1 MSHLIPREKYR
12 MDALLELLLQHW
24 PGVLFRQRPDL
35 TFEVASPQLEAMTG
49 LAVEEW
55 KTQPELFWKV
65 IHELDVDLV
74 KQHLAEVTVEAEGKS
89 CSFRVRHQ
97 ATGRVACISEFR
109 RAVRDES
116 GGLRSYE
123 GFWTDVTQQALA
135 ERRLATA
142 AWKET
147 LGLLT
152 LGLSHDFNNLL
163 AGIMGLSET
172 YLTQIDQTHPFR
184 EGLSLVTRNTQQA
197 AQLIRRIGQLHQ
209 GKTGTR
215 GYHDLNALVT
225 EGVELLGKVIPRRI
239 EVLSDLASGQ
249 LPLYVDPVDFQH
261 VMINLAL
268 NAADAMPERGRMVIR
283 TFETAALPEAPYF
296 AGAPPR
302 LPSACFELTDT
313 GHGIKTRHLPF
324 IFDPFFTTK
333 PMNRSSGLGL
343 YNAKL
348 FVEKHDGMIS
358 VETEEGKGTAVVGD
372 FFKAGG
378 VNHGEAQIEQ
388 LGIAFAQVA
397 GHAGLVIDQ
406 CQLAAHE
413 AVEKRGLAHVG
424 AAHDGEGEAHGSN
437 LRSRSRPLT
446 RGMGQRKA
454 RSFPSPETRYRT
466 PPAKAGAEA
475 APPGISVLAAS
486 VPSAALNS
494 LRSPSEEAT
503 TMCPPARTGP

>member
-1 MSHLIPREKYR
+1 

-35 TFEVASPQLEAMTG
+35 TFEVASPQLEPMTG
-49 LAVEEW
+49 YALEEW

-74 KQHLAEVTVEAEGKS
+74 KQHLEEVAAEAEGKS
-89 CSFRVRHQ
+89 CSFRVRHRT
-97 ATGRVACISEFR
+97 TGRVAYISEFR
-109 RAVRDES
+109 RALRDES

-163 AGIMGLSET
+163 AGIMGLSEA
-172 YLTQIDQTHPFR
+172 YLTQIDQAHPFR
-184 EGLSLVTRNTQQA
+184 EGLSLVTRNTRQA
-197 AQLIRRIGQLHQ
+197 AQLIQRIAQLHR

-239 EVLSDLASGQ
+239 EVSSDLASGQ

-261 VMINLAL
+261 AMISLAL

-283 TFETAALPEAPYF
+283 TFETTTWPEAPNF

-302 LPSACFELTDT
+302 LPAACFELTDT

-333 PMNRSSGLGL
+333 PMNCGSGLGL
-343 YNAKL
+343 HNAKL
-348 FVEKHDGMIS
+348 FMEKHGGMIS
-358 VETEEGKGTAVVGD
+358 VETQEGKGATFRLWFPVADFTEADEALELSNRRRRSLLLVGHQGASSDATAELLRMNNYHVVIAD
-372 FFKAGG
+372 RDADELLQSSDYQFDG
-378 VNHGEAQIEQ
+378 VFILAEPNDPQPLQAARYVRAQKLPLKVI
-388 LGIAFAQVA
+388 LKTVGINPDELEPD
-397 GHAGLVIDQ
+397 LVLKCDLLLSPDMSEDTILDK
-406 CQLAAHE
+406 LAATFDL
-413 AVEKRGLAHVG
+413 RG
-424 AAHDGEGEAHGSN
+424 
-437 LRSRSRPLT
+437 RP
-446 RGMGQRKA
+446 
-454 RSFPSPETRYRT
+454 
-466 PPAKAGAEA
+466 
-475 APPGISVLAAS
+475 
-486 VPSAALNS
+486 
-494 LRSPSEEAT
+494 
-503 TMCPPARTGP
+503 